1 MPYKFTKAY
10 DYRGSSMGRR
20 ACLGD
25 RKSPVK
31 LYLNKVRVD
40 AGGYDSGGAYWGTG
54 EKVGHLWRRNHR
66 SRGANRNFRAW
77 FHARQSQ
84 AGGTGQTVK
93 RQLLPLASG
102 EHSGNT

>member
-31 LYLNKVRVD
+31 LYLNKVRLN
-40 AGGYDSGGAYWGTG
+40 AGGYDSGGAYWGSG
-54 EKVGHLWRRNHR
+54 EKVGHLWVAFGEETTDQGEQIEIFVRGFTRDKAKQAVLAER
-66 SRGANRNFRAW
+66 SNVSFFR
-77 FHARQSQ
+77 
-84 AGGTGQTVK
+84 
-93 RQLLPLASG
+93 
-102 EHSGNT
+102 